1 MPLDYD
7 GGDKMNSDVSANAL
21 EHAASAKAAT
31 SYADEWKDEVRTRD
45 DFSLHHFPIATT
57 LYTHSTLRPPSTRL
71 RVTVP

>member
-31 SYADEWKDEVRTRD
+31 SFADEWKDEVRTHADICLMSRLPD
-45 DFSLHHFPIATT
+45 LLTLVPLSFS
-57 LYTHSTLRPPSTRL
+57 
-71 RVTVP
+71 RV

>member
-45 DFSLHHFPIATT
+45 DFRLAPFSHRHHPDACVILSL
-57 LYTHSTLRPPSTRL
+57 SS
-71 RVTVP
+71 RV